1 MIRPCSA
8 GATIAGLLAMAL
20 LVSACQKPPPALTT
34 STIAKGVAAVPEK
47 HPQMTDEG
55 RKDCTICHKEVPDPK
70 Q

>member
-1 MIRPCSA
+1 
-8 GATIAGLLAMAL
+8 MAL

-55 RKDCTICHKEVPDPK
+55 RKDCTICHREVPDPK